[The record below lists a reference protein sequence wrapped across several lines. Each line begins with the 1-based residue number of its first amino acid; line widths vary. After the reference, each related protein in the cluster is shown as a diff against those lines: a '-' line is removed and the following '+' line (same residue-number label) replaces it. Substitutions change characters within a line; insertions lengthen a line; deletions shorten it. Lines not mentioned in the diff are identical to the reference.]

1 MNLANYFYENF
12 DEFLNLNVKIFSG
25 YDLLSSYKFC
35 EHIAKKHYENFPV
48 GSILLPRDRRRFL
61 YSIYAFA
68 RFADDIADSD
78 RINLST
84 DERLRA
90 LTILEENLK
99 ELQNNPPV
107 NNPIF
112 LALKDTIEK
121 KELPI
126 EPFLRLITAF
136 KMDVNFEQ
144 PDNWDALEY
153 YCFHSANPVGEL
165 VLRVFGEYNERTIT
179 FSNQICTGL
188 QLVNFWQDLSIDLKK
203 GRIYIPKSIF
213 ENYRCDVSK
222 IFEEGYKEKVNLVL
236 KDILERTNDYFL
248 DGWKLVWLL
257 TNNRLKF
264 EISAIIYGGVKV
276 LKKEF
281 RLGYN
286 LLFKR
291 PKLNFFDYFN
301 IFLKSVL

>member
-12 DEFLNLNVKIFSG
+12 DEFLNLNAKIFSG
-25 YDLLSSYKFC
+25 YDLLSSYRFC

-68 RFADDIADSD
+68 RFADDMADSD

-84 DERLRA
+84 DERLGA

-165 VLRVFGEYNERTIT
+165 VLRIFGEYNEKTIT

-203 GRIYIPKSIF
+203 GRIYIPKSIL
-213 ENYRCDVSK
+213 ENYKCDVSK
-222 IFEEGYKEKVNLVL
+222 IFEEEYKEKVNLVL

-248 DGWKLVWLL
+248 DGWKLIWLL

-264 EISAIIYGGVKV
+264 EINAIIYGGVKV